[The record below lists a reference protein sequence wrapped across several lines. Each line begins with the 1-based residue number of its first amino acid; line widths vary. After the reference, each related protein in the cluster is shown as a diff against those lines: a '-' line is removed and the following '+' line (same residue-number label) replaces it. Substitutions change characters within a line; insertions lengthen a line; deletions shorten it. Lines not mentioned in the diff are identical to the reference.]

1 MKVLITESQR
11 DYISTLYGNEG
22 FNLNS
27 IVIKEWVSPDNKYLI
42 LLDDLYDLET
52 KINLGNI
59 WENFNNFKTF
69 LLNIYETSKNASKK
83 LKESVKEL
91 LGKIIINESQNK
103 IERKLIINSLINED
117 DNWFTDLGNWIGDK
131 SKEAYLGTK
140 EFVNKSYNGAKKLI
154 GNISLGEW
162 TKVLDLIKKGT
173 IYIARS
179 LRSAMYHPV
188 GLALDAILVA
198 TGIGKS
204 AQWIPWAIIVALDVY
219 ELSTGNYEDAESPMW
234 MRYLF
239 LGVDI
244 LGMLTAGGFAKATK
258 TLISTTLKGAKT
270 TKEVTSV
277 ISKTPALK
285 SFFIKLSEILGS
297 AGTKMGEAISFLK
310 TKFPKGAEFI
320 EGIMGAFTRF
330 VEKLKNMINKFLN
343 KPVAGAP
350 ALTTGQ
356 KVSTGTRAAAKSAGV
371 YYGVEKAI
379 EKGVGMWTGR
389 DLKAEKNAKSSID
402 NYIKQGGSFDDI

>member
-11 DYISTLYGNEG
+11 DYISTLYDTEG

-42 LLDDLYDLET
+42 LLDDLYDLES

-69 LLNIYETSKNASKK
+69 LLNIYETSQNVPKK

-91 LGKIIINESQNK
+91 LGKIVINESQNK

-117 DNWFTDLGNWIGDK
+117 DNWFKDLGNWVGDK
-131 SKEAYLGTK
+131 SKEAYLGSK

-204 AQWIPWAIIVALDVY
+204 VQWIPWAIIVALDVY
-219 ELSTGNYEDAESPMW
+219 ELSTGNYEDTDSPMW

-258 TLISTTLKGAKT
+258 TLISTTLKGTKT

-297 AGTKMGEAISFLK
+297 AGKKMTEAISFLK
-310 TKFPKGAEFI
+310 TKFPKGAAFI

-350 ALTTGQ
+350 ALTAGQ
-356 KVSTGTRAAAKSAGV
+356 KVSTGTRAAAKSTGV

-379 EKGVGMWTGR
+379 EKGTEMWTGR
-389 DLKAEKNAKSSID
+389 DLKAEKNAKISID
-402 NYIKQGGSFDDI
+402 NYIKQGGSFDDF

>member
-11 DYISTLYGNEG
+11 DYISTLYDNEG

-42 LLDDLYDLET
+42 LLDDLYDLES

-69 LLNIYETSKNASKK
+69 LLNIYETSQNVPKK

-91 LGKIIINESQNK
+91 LGKIVINESQNK

-117 DNWFTDLGNWIGDK
+117 DNWFKDLGNWVGDK
-131 SKEAYLGTK
+131 SKEAYLGSK
-140 EFVNKSYNGAKKLI
+140 EFVNKSYTGAKKLI

-204 AQWIPWAIIVALDVY
+204 VQWIPWAIIVALDVY
-219 ELSTGNYEDAESPMW
+219 ELSTGNYEDTDSPMW

-310 TKFPKGAEFI
+310 TKFPKGAAFI

-350 ALTTGQ
+350 ALTAGQ

-389 DLKAEKNAKSSID
+389 DLKAEKNAKISID
-402 NYIKQGGSFDDI
+402 NYIKQGGSFDDF